1 MRFTKYHSMADILN
15 YPNMR
20 EYLSVFY
27 SDYLFD
33 MYPKELYDRPIAREE
48 QVAKTPWDE
57 PFSIV
62 ADQLMDAVNLVLDI
76 HENHTRRAIALWD
89 YDAETETYG
98 EWTLEKNACGG
109 KNRVCLI
116 APVMPQTEHELKH
129 EFDAKKNENS
139 LKNSP
144 AVIICPGGGYEEV
157 CFSGEGTPIMHFM
170 EANGYRAFMLKYRVG
185 KDGIYPAPQ
194 EDLARAVQYV
204 RAHAKEYQINP
215 NDISV
220 LGGSAGGH
228 LCASE
233 AALYKNFETD
243 NVFGERMRDG
253 SLYVSRKSVLGEAEQ
268 RISARPDK
276 IVLCYPVISM
286 EKEIHEGSA
295 RALTG
300 GEQEERVLLR
310 HDLSVEHLVTSEYP
324 PTFVWTCADDD
335 CVPPSNAVRM
345 GEALKNAKVPYELH
359 VYPTGGH
366 GCALAF
372 SKSAYDWSRA
382 MLEFLRRN

>member
-1 MRFTKYHSMADILN
+1 MKMRFTKYHSMTDILN

-27 SDYLFD
+27 SEYLLD

-76 HENHTRRAIALWD
+76 NENHTRRAIALWD
-89 YDAETETYG
+89 YDAETGTYG
-98 EWTLEKNACGG
+98 DWTLEKNACGG

-116 APVMPQTEHELKH
+116 APAMSQTEHESDH
-129 EFDAKKNENS
+129 EFDAKQNENS
-139 LKNSP
+139 PQNSP

-185 KDGIYPAPQ
+185 KDGVYPAPQ
-194 EDLARAVQYV
+194 EDLARAIQYV

-215 NDISV
+215 NDICV
-220 LGGSAGGH
+220 IGGSAGGH

-233 AALYKNFETD
+233 AALYKQFEP
-243 NVFGERMRDG
+243 GCG
-253 SLYVSRKSVLGEAEQ
+253 
-268 RISARPDK
+268 ISARPDK

-300 GEQEERVLLR
+300 GEQGETASLR
-310 HDLSVEHLVTSEYP
+310 YDLSVEYLVNSDYP

-345 GEALKNAKVPYELH
+345 GEALKNANVPHELH

-382 MLEFLRRN
+382 MLEFLKNN

>member
-1 MRFTKYHSMADILN
+1 MQFTKYHSMADILK

-27 SDYLFD
+27 SEYLFN
-33 MYPKELYDRPIAREE
+33 MYPKELYNRPIAREE

-76 HENHTRRAIALWD
+76 NENHTRRAIALWE
-89 YDAETETYG
+89 YDEKSGTYG

-109 KNRVCLI
+109 KDRVCLI
-116 APVMPQTEHELKH
+116 APVMGQIQKESELKQK
-129 EFDAKKNENS
+129 EY
-139 LKNSP
+139 SP

-170 EANGYRAFMLKYRVG
+170 EANGYRAFMLKYRGG
-185 KDGIYPAPQ
+185 KDGLYPAPQ
-194 EDLARAVQYV
+194 EDLARAIQYV
-204 RAHAKEYQINP
+204 RAHAEEYRINP
-215 NDISV
+215 EDICV

-233 AALYKNFETD
+233 AALYTQFET
-243 NVFGERMRDG
+243 
-253 SLYVSRKSVLGEAEQ
+253 EQ
-268 RISARPDK
+268 EVSARPDK
-276 IVLCYPVISM
+276 VVLCYPVISL

-295 RALTG
+295 RAQTG
-300 GEQEERVLLR
+300 GEQEEKASLR
-310 HDLSVEHLVTSEYP
+310 RALSVEYLVNSDYP

-345 GEALKNAKVPYELH
+345 GEALKNANVPYELH

-382 MLEFLRRN
+382 MLGFLRK

>member
-1 MRFTKYHSMADILN
+1 MEDILN

-20 EYLSVFY
+20 EYLTVFY
-27 SDYLFD
+27 SEYLFD

-48 QVAKTPWDE
+48 QVARTPWGE

-62 ADQLMDAVNLVLDI
+62 ADQLMDAVNLVMDI
-76 HENHTRRAIALWD
+76 NENHRRRAIALWD
-89 YDAETETYG
+89 YDAKTGTYG
-98 EWTLEKNACGG
+98 DWTLEKNSQGG
-109 KNRVCLI
+109 KNSVCLI
-116 APVMPQTEHELKH
+116 APVMEQT
-129 EFDAKKNENS
+129 KNELDTRQSETKNS
-139 LKNSP
+139 KKNSP

-185 KDGIYPAPQ
+185 KDGVYPAPQ
-194 EDLARAVQYV
+194 EDLARAIQYV
-204 RAHAKEYQINP
+204 RAHAGKYQIDP
-215 NDISV
+215 NNICV

-233 AALYKNFETD
+233 AVLYKQVET
-243 NVFGERMRDG
+243 EC
-253 SLYVSRKSVLGEAEQ
+253 K
-268 RISARPDK
+268 ISARPDK
-276 IVLCYPVISM
+276 VVLCYPVISM

-300 GEQEERVLLR
+300 GEKEKTASLR
-310 HDLSVEHLVTSEYP
+310 HELSVEHLVQSDYP

-382 MLEFLRRN
+382 MLEFLQKN

>member
-1 MRFTKYHSMADILN
+1 MQFTKYHSMADILK

-27 SDYLFD
+27 SEYLFN

-76 HENHTRRAIALWD
+76 NENHTRRAIALWE
-89 YDAETETYG
+89 YDEKSGTYG
-98 EWTLEKNACGG
+98 DWTLEKNARGG
-109 KNRVCLI
+109 KDRVCLI
-116 APVMPQTEHELKH
+116 APVMGQIQKESELKQK
-129 EFDAKKNENS
+129 EY
-139 LKNSP
+139 SP

-185 KDGIYPAPQ
+185 KDGLYPAPQ
-194 EDLARAVQYV
+194 EDLARAIQYV
-204 RAHAKEYQINP
+204 RAHAEEYQINP
-215 NDISV
+215 EDICV

-233 AALYKNFETD
+233 AALYTQFET
-243 NVFGERMRDG
+243 
-253 SLYVSRKSVLGEAEQ
+253 EQ
-268 RISARPDK
+268 EVSARPDK
-276 IVLCYPVISM
+276 VVLCYPVISL

-300 GEQEERVLLR
+300 GEQEEKASLR
-310 HDLSVEHLVTSEYP
+310 RALSVEYLVNSDYP

-345 GEALKNAKVPYELH
+345 GEALKNANVPYELH

-382 MLEFLRRN
+382 MLEFLRK